1 MTIHS
6 FESFEADADSI
17 RVLGKALAQPSYCLF
32 KLLQIPGFLISGGFL
47 VLESSFL
54 PAQAAFQKTPASH
67 IESCALRLSHAPDI
81 SQQCLKY
88 VDKSVQWTFWQT
100 SLGFQF
106 GRLSRTQWQTLYQHY
121 GSWHHH
127 RTPYDPSRHYDLLD
141 FLPPIIQS
149 LDRHRFISETRSL
162 SPVTDRQLVTN
173 CWGTTYEILRLSQR
187 STSESPVLFVTEAQP
202 MLNLLRKIS
211 TPVTTT
217 IQPGDVLLVYHRHG
231 TQQYLD
237 HTAIAID
244 QQIIF
249 EKAGTGDAV
258 PYRLIDLDT
267 IRRIWNPQIFIHE
280 WRRPM
285 RRQRLPHP
293 LQQFRVKNPVPQI
306 PFAYTMTY
314 PIKGGKTIY
323 FPILIFP
330 ALQQQG
336 SQFRLPPEAYR

>member
-1 MTIHS
+1 
-6 FESFEADADSI
+6 
-17 RVLGKALAQPSYCLF
+17 
-32 KLLQIPGFLISGGFL
+32 
-47 VLESSFL
+47 
-54 PAQAAFQKTPASH
+54 
-67 IESCALRLSHAPDI
+67 
-81 SQQCLKY
+81 
-88 VDKSVQWTFWQT
+88 
-100 SLGFQF
+100 
-106 GRLSRTQWQTLYQHY
+106 
-121 GSWHHH
+121 
-127 RTPYDPSRHYDLLD
+127 
-141 FLPPIIQS
+141 
-149 LDRHRFISETRSL
+149 
-162 SPVTDRQLVTN
+162 
-173 CWGTTYEILRLSQR
+173 
-187 STSESPVLFVTEAQP
+187 VLFVTEAQP